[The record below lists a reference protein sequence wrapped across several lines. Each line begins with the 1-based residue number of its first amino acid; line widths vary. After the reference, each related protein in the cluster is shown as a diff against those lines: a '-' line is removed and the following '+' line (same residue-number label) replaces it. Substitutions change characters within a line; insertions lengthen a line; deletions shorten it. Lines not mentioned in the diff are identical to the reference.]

1 MPGTIIFRPIQANFN
16 SDHSLSG
23 KLCPYC
29 EFKLGWRSIRSS
41 VANDEDC
48 SAEWKEEIVLKK
60 HNKEHF
66 AQLKI
71 KDKEK
76 DKFWSNGTLGE
87 AKINLEPVVCR
98 GKVLGWYNFYRKNKL
113 AGEVLLEV
121 EYVPED

>member
-16 SDHSLSG
+16 SDRTLSN

-60 HNKEHF
+60 NNKENF

-76 DKFWSNGTLGE
+76 DKFWSNGILGE

-113 AGEVLLEV
+113 TGEVLLEV
-121 EYVPED
+121 EYVPEE